1 MLYVSFWPELTE
13 ALAIELLEKFKYL
26 KNGKSSP
33 RFVGC
38 LTSIPIGLKMMAHQG
53 SDLEFPA
60 QSVYH

>member
-33 RFVGC
+33 PLWDV
-38 LTSIPIGLKMMAHQG
+38 
-53 SDLEFPA
+53 
-60 QSVYH
+60 